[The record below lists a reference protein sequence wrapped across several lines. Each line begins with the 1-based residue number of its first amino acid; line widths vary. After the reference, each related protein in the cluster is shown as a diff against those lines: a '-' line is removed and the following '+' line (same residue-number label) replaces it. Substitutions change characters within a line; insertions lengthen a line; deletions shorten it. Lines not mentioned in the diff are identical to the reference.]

1 MAQAFKRAAQKRSF
15 YLQMITWGISAN
27 SHDAALAV
35 FKHTQTELEQSKSL
49 ELLYA
54 SHSERYSGKKNDPH
68 LNAALVEAAR
78 QYGEPNEIVWYEQPL
93 LKTLR
98 QFTAGQGIRLR
109 KNNIRHYIK
118 SYGIHAPI
126 RYVNHHHAH
135 AAAGFYTSG
144 FTEAT
149 VVCIDSIGEFETFTI
164 WEGKDNTL
172 KRVYSQS
179 YPHSV
184 GLWYSAMTQRIGLKP
199 QEDEYILMGMA
210 AYGDPDKFYHIMV
223 KDFIAKWP
231 DHNNPSVHFKDNLHR
246 GCLWWKPEL
255 NSLQDIMDIAAAT
268 QKIYEDIFE
277 YILQYASV
285 KTNNPNLVLMGGCAL
300 NCSANSTAYK
310 YFKNVWIMPNPGD
323 SGSAIGSVL
332 AYYKKHIKWP
342 GPYLGHNIE
351 GEYPVENVIQEL
363 LSTGLCGVANG
374 PAEFGPRAFGNRSLL
389 ADPRGT
395 DIKYRV
401 NEIKQRQQ
409 FRPFAPA
416 ILEEHAGDYF
426 EGCTGPYM
434 QFTAQCRFPK
444 LYPAI
449 VHADGTSRVQTV
461 SSKDNPGFRRL
472 LEQWY
477 ATTGCPMLL
486 NTSLNIKGQP
496 IANTVED
503 AVEFEKYYRVKV
515 F

>member
-126 RYVNHHHAH
+126 RYVNHHLAH

-434 QFTAQCRFPK
+434 QFTAQCRFPE

-496 IANTVED
+496 IVNTVED